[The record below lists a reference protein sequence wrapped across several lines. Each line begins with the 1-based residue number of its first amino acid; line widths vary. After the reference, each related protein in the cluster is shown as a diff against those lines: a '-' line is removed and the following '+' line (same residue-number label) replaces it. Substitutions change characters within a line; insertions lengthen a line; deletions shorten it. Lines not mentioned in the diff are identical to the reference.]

1 MMNKILKIAALVGA
15 ILLPLFVMAGT
26 IISEIGL
33 CKHNLWFAAIV
44 FVILF
49 AFAAK
54 PVIDIVCRL
63 WKYWENG
70 EDKG

>member
-1 MMNKILKIAALVGA
+1 MDKIKRIAALVGA

-44 FVILF
+44 FVVLF
-49 AFAAK
+49 VLAANK
-54 PVIDIVCRL
+54 VVELTVKL
-63 WKYWENG
+63 WEFWKNG
-70 EDKG
+70 KDQD